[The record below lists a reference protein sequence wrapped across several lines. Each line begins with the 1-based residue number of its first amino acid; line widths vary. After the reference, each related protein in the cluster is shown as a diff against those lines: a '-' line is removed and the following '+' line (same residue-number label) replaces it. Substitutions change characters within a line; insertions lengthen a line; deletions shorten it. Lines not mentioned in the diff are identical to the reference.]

1 MSVCQI
7 DFLLHYDNNQTVY
20 KGWTWLLALKSEAIV
35 KVEIDWT
42 EKSGRRVWFIESKR
56 QKQNDSSRLL
66 HIIVLYIFSN
76 RKHGYKRSLSY
87 REVCRKMSLGFI

>member
-35 KVEIDWT
+35 KVEIDWS

-56 QKQNDSSRLL
+56 QKQNDSSQDFCTLL
-66 HIIVLYIFSN
+66 YCIFFLIVSMGT
-76 RKHGYKRSLSY
+76 K
-87 REVCRKMSLGFI
+87 EV

>member
-35 KVEIDWT
+35 KVELDWT
-42 EKSGRRVWFIESKR
+42 EKAA
-56 QKQNDSSRLL
+56 
-66 HIIVLYIFSN
+66 
-76 RKHGYKRSLSY
+76 SL
-87 REVCRKMSLGFI
+87 VH

>member
-35 KVEIDWT
+35 KVELDWT
-42 EKSGRRVWFIESKR
+42 EKAAGEFGSLKAKDKNKMIAQDFCT
-56 QKQNDSSRLL
+56 LL
-66 HIIVLYIFSN
+66 YCIFFLIVSMGT
-76 RKHGYKRSLSY
+76 KEG
-87 REVCRKMSLGFI
+87 